1 MAGLGWDSSGN
12 LVVKLGMEV
21 SVAWAG
27 GRLVRVE
34 LNGSGDLKNRGGRGI
49 AMMER
54 HKGGIQFLFW

>member
-1 MAGLGWDSSGN
+1 M
-12 LVVKLGMEV
+12 KLGMEV

-27 GRLVRVE
+27 GRLVWVE